1 MLEILFL
8 FWYCF
13 DDRLA
18 AAFQYPALG
27 NFPAEIWWAVF
38 AIWIIIILFKVM
50 IDQASKR

>member
-13 DDRLA
+13 DDRIA
-18 AAFQYPALG
+18 AAFQYAPIG

-38 AIWIIIILFKVM
+38 AIWIIMILFNV
-50 IDQASKR
+50 ITSQGKR